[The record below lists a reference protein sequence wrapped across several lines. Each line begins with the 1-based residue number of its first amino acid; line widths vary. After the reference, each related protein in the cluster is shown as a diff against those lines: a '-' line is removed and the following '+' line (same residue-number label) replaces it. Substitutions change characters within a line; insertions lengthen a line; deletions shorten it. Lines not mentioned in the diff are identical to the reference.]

1 MLKKIR
7 RWTSLVFILVSMLL
21 GFWVYAENTSAV
33 ELTLF
38 GFTLE
43 QQPLGLLIIATF
55 ATGIVLGLFC
65 NIFVTSW
72 MMFKM
77 KRLQKQ
83 LQSLEK

>member
-1 MLKKIR
+1 ML
-7 RWTSLVFILVSMLL
+7 M
-21 GFWVYAENTSAV
+21 GFWVYAENANPV

-43 QQPLGLLIIATF
+43 QEPLGLLIIATF
-55 ATGIVLGLFC
+55 AVGIVLGLFC

-83 LQSLEK
+83 IQILQK